1 MSFLRIFVNVAEKAK
16 DNKKLFPKKSLELS
30 IAILCISTNLNEKG
44 ITLCLK
50 SETRFN
56 VRDDWDRL

>member
-1 MSFLRIFVNVAEKAK
+1 VAEKAK